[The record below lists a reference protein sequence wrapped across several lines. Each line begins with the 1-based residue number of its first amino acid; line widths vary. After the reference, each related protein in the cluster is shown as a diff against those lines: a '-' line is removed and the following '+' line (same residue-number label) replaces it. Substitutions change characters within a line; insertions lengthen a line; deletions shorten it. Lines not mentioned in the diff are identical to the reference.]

1 MKYKIKCFVWI
12 YHLVKLQNVMSKL
25 EINGCLLERKNAR
38 DMDHDVLRISILH
51 IGGILYI
58 AKGGGLKNC
67 PSLRA
72 KKGLLSPSENIF
84 WEK

>member
-1 MKYKIKCFVWI
+1 M
-12 YHLVKLQNVMSKL
+12 KLQNVMSKL

-58 AKGGGLKNC
+58 AKGGGG
-67 PSLRA
+67 A
-72 KKGLLSPSENIF
+72 
-84 WEK
+84 